1 LPRYPSPLRGDGST
15 RLVRASKKPDAQLAG
30 DPVPFAL
37 SVAAK
42 RRSRRARS
50 VKPREQSW
58 GFFHAIIPGTH
69 RIHLNICAMSK
80 IPRLLHKDGAQ

>member
-1 LPRYPSPLRGDGST
+1 
-15 RLVRASKKPDAQLAG
+15 
-30 DPVPFAL
+30 
-37 SVAAK
+37 
-42 RRSRRARS
+42 

-80 IPRLLHKDGAQ
+80 IPRLPHKDGAQ